1 MSSFCQ
7 ITILDNLLL
16 WNPWRKFPQKNKVN
30 PQAEHFQ
37 LQVNFTNPIL
47 CLSFIGKNTNGGEIR
62 QIPTMRPP
70 TSYKWRA
77 ASLHAVGGN
86 VAQKIAMLPVRGGA
100 VLHILVTPRNFHSWP
115 YPTRW
120 YVPRPSSCL
129 HELLGGTAGPPPP
142 PAPLTWVEFVMVDLS
157 VAAQGVDGPTYG
169 HRRPFNGR
177 LSPPFQVQLPLRE
190 LPQKSHR

>member
-7 ITILDNLLL
+7 ITILHNLLL

-77 ASLHAVGGN
+77 ASLHVGGN
-86 VAQKIAMLPVRGGA
+86 VAQKIAMLPVRGGGRSSTSSWHL
-100 VLHILVTPRNFHSWP
+100 VISILGLIQQDGMCPGHP
-115 YPTRW
+115 HACM
-120 YVPRPSSCL
+120 SCL
-129 HELLGGTAGPPPP
+129 VVRRGP
-142 PAPLTWVEFVMVDLS
+142 
-157 VAAQGVDGPTYG
+157 
-169 HRRPFNGR
+169 RRHQR
-177 LSPPFQVQLPLRE
+177 RWRE
-190 LPQKSHR
+190 LSL